1 VIKLFATILLLNI
14 FLAILAPSITILY
27 SDFFDEQIVFVNSE
41 IENDTEEVEKEKK
54 IIKYYSFDE
63 LPIVLEQENLIF
75 NSTPNYL
82 SINPKLFNPPPQNI

>member
-1 VIKLFATILLLNI
+1 MLKSFATILLLNI

-27 SDFFDEQIVFVNSE
+27 ADFFDEQIIFVNSE

-54 IIKYYSFDE
+54 IIKYYSFGG
-63 LPIVLEQENLIF
+63 LPIVLEQEDLIF
-75 NSTPNYL
+75 NSAPNYL